1 MENQNPEKYLFQ
13 LTVKEYESLMKK
25 ILQEKVPEMIREEL
39 REELE
44 TIKAIYQKSSRDSIT
59 VDEVA
64 QLTGLKIRSIYTKVS
79 RLEMPAIMRGRPLM
93 FSRRE
98 IISWMRD
105 GKPSVSIMRYDEY
118 EKNRK
123 K

>member
-1 MENQNPEKYLFQ
+1 MENNNTEKHLFQ
-13 LTVKEYESLMKK
+13 LTVKEYKSLVKN

-39 REELE
+39 REELD
-44 TIKAIYQKSSRDSIT
+44 TIKEIYQKSSRDSIT
-59 VDEVA
+59 VEEVV
-64 QLTGLKIRSIYTKVS
+64 QLTGLKKRSIYTKVS

-98 IISWMRD
+98 ITAWMRE
-105 GKPSVSIMRYDEY
+105 GKPSVSKMRYEEY
-118 EKNRK
+118 EKKRK